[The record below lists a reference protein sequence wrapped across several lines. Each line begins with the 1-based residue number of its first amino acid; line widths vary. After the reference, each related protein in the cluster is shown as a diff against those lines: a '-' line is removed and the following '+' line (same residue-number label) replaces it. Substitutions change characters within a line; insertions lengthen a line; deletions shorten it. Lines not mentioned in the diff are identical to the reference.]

1 MAKINSLRDII
12 QFNSNFKTAINL
24 YLSLNKAEKVLG
36 YIPTKSSVSFLGE
49 YLKAVLENKEQAT
62 LLVGPYG
69 KGKSHLL
76 LVLLAVLSMKKT
88 PESES
93 AINELIDNVSKTDE
107 VGERVSEYI
116 GQVWDKKRFLPVLIT
131 DTTGD
136 LNQAFLY
143 GLNDALKRDGLLD
156 LAPETYYSIALD
168 RIDDWEQNY
177 FETYKMFERELTQNG
192 MSIAELKTDLKQYSQ
207 KTLILFKEIYP
218 KVTAGSEFNPMAL
231 ADALPLY
238 KSVSEKLVDEYGYS
252 GIYIVFDEF
261 SKFIEG
267 QNNIAAGTNMHLL
280 QSMCELATDSK
291 NAQVFITMVAHKSIK
306 EYGKYLSR
314 DLINLFTGIE
324 GRIIEKYFVTSSKN
338 NYELIKNAIVK
349 DDSKLLNIPHYEK
362 YLGKEKF
369 KEFYSLPA
377 FRSGFDETEFKNV
390 IFNGCYP
397 LNPIAAYLL
406 LNISE
411 KVAQNERT
419 LFTFISNDEPHSMA
433 RFVSEHTLDKEWSI
447 GADLIYEYFSALF
460 KKDVVNEFIHNIWL
474 SAEYAIDKCD
484 TEDQRKI
491 VKALA
496 VILIVN
502 KEDEIPA
509 TEKYLKLCINASD
522 PEQALMELKKKEFIY
537 KKNSTDSYVFK
548 TRAGSELKAE
558 IKRQR
563 ELKGENVNYSKVL
576 LDVTGNY
583 FIIPRKYN
591 TVKMMTRYF
600 TNEFMSVDDFLNI
613 TSSTALLDN
622 TLDGKVI
629 TLYSFSRI
637 KQEAVKQHLLE
648 LAEKRLVV
656 ICPKKGLKAKKQ
668 LKDYEIISDLK
679 GNQVF
684 TNNNEILKRE
694 LPLLL
699 DDLTT
704 ELEIII
710 GDVYEDDLD
719 TKVLYFDGGRIK
731 NAKSGNVEKAVN
743 ECCLNVYTSTPIIN
757 NEMVNRAEIGTAQ
770 TKKARLN
777 IVQAILS
784 HTDTPEFYRG
794 SNQEATIYRSLFC
807 VTGIVDG
814 DIREDIQLVIDEI
827 NRYIDSCCDKKVSVK
842 GMVYKL
848 VKAPYGMRAGV
859 IPFYLAY
866 VLANRREDIIVYFSN
881 KEVQITSDI
890 VVNMCEQPEDYA
902 VYVSKE
908 DLQKEKYISELN
920 MLFEVDDNWNLSSNR
935 IKDIIICMQ
944 RWFRSLQ
951 QATRNVIY
959 LDQYVDNDNM
969 VQAMKTMKKAMQ
981 KVEFN
986 PFEILFVEFPEAFG
1000 TESLGASTRKARK
1013 GMGRF
1018 GVGLPQASLYACP
1031 EIEVYSWQTGVENA
1045 HKVYLDINKI
1055 KDGEQKEIEDPALTQ
1070 IPDPYAS
1077 YLHYQTLSEKYDF
1090 SKSGTLVIWKKCDR
1104 ISPKTRG
1111 PLTERLE
1118 FSLGQKFRYFI
1129 HDGVSKIK
1137 IVCDEN
1143 PDVAVDVAPND
1154 PLFLMEDNCVLC
1166 HQDDPKKVFKPGEA
1180 NGIEAPF
1187 ELYTAK
1193 GDATGEVQIP
1203 IKYID
1208 KNGNKAESSVLV
1220 RFSIVKNKF
1229 YDETAF
1235 PKGIN
1240 PGNYALG
1247 KHAAKMEGISV
1258 VRARREIDFR
1268 RFDYYNVVNEP
1279 QHRWWGCEIIFTP
1292 ELDEAFGVANNKQYV
1307 ELKKVDVE
1315 DLDPDEVDMP
1325 KKGEHSREAKELVT
1339 EIIARL
1345 EDIPDGCAEC
1355 FPFELIDELK
1365 QEYLTDN
1372 SL

>member
-1 MAKINSLRDII
+1 MEEIVTILSTREWAITIWGTGFFIWMLTQSEIRKSLWNVIKILLGKNLRRFFLIIALYVAGITMIFYQLPFWNNIYLKDII
-12 QFNSNFKTAINL
+12 L
-24 YLSLNKAEKVLG
+24 W
-36 YIPTKSSVSFLGE
+36 
-49 YLKAVLENKEQAT
+49 
-62 LLVGPYG
+62 
-69 KGKSHLL
+69 
-76 LVLLAVLSMKKT
+76 
-88 PESES
+88 
-93 AINELIDNVSKTDE
+93 LI
-107 VGERVSEYI
+107 
-116 GQVWDKKRFLPVLIT
+116 F
-131 DTTGD
+131 
-136 LNQAFLY
+136 
-143 GLNDALKRDGLLD
+143 
-156 LAPETYYSIALD
+156 
-168 RIDDWEQNY
+168 
-177 FETYKMFERELTQNG
+177 
-192 MSIAELKTDLKQYSQ
+192 
-207 KTLILFKEIYP
+207 
-218 KVTAGSEFNPMAL
+218 
-231 ADALPLY
+231 
-238 KSVSEKLVDEYGYS
+238 S
-252 GIYIVFDEF
+252 GISYCVNSIIKGDTE
-261 SKFIEG
+261 
-267 QNNIAAGTNMHLL
+267 HL
-280 QSMCELATDSK
+280 
-291 NAQVFITMVAHKSIK
+291 KS
-306 EYGKYLSR
+306 
-314 DLINLFTGIE
+314 T
-324 GRIIEKYFVTSSKN
+324 
-338 NYELIKNAIVK
+338 VK
-349 DDSKLLNIPHYEK
+349 DN
-362 YLGKEKF
+362 
-369 KEFYSLPA
+369 
-377 FRSGFDETEFKNV
+377 FR
-390 IFNGCYP
+390 
-397 LNPIAAYLL
+397 
-406 LNISE
+406 

-1000 TESLGASTRKARK
+1000 TESLEETFNVIDDCKTRYDDYFRWIEEQAIKAIYDLWDKKRK
-1013 GMGRF
+1013 QNLYHTLKEWYDKQGKRSKMGLYDGRMTNFMSCLEGMD
-1018 GVGLPQASLYACP
+1018 
-1031 EIEVYSWQTGVENA
+1031 VYSDQDVASKVVKAVTDVYMENWNTGSLEEFVEALTSVKNEVESIRDDSVSGELEL
-1045 HKVYLDINKI
+1045 KFIGRNGETI
-1055 KDGEQKEIEDPALTQ
+1055 KKLYSYADENTGSILRNVIEDT
-1070 IPDPYAS
+1070 
-1077 YLHYQTLSEKYDF
+1077 
-1090 SKSGTLVIWKKCDR
+1090 
-1104 ISPKTRG
+1104 
-1111 PLTERLE
+1111 
-1118 FSLGQKFRYFI
+1118 
-1129 HDGVSKIK
+1129 
-1137 IVCDEN
+1137 
-1143 PDVAVDVAPND
+1143 
-1154 PLFLMEDNCVLC
+1154 
-1166 HQDDPKKVFKPGEA
+1166 
-1180 NGIEAPF
+1180 
-1187 ELYTAK
+1187 
-1193 GDATGEVQIP
+1193 
-1203 IKYID
+1203 
-1208 KNGNKAESSVLV
+1208 
-1220 RFSIVKNKF
+1220 
-1229 YDETAF
+1229 
-1235 PKGIN
+1235 
-1240 PGNYALG
+1240 
-1247 KHAAKMEGISV
+1247 
-1258 VRARREIDFR
+1258 
-1268 RFDYYNVVNEP
+1268 
-1279 QHRWWGCEIIFTP
+1279 
-1292 ELDEAFGVANNKQYV
+1292 LDEY
-1307 ELKKVDVE
+1307 D
-1315 DLDPDEVDMP
+1315 DLSVNDRVSILLEMIE
-1325 KKGEHSREAKELVT
+1325 K
-1339 EIIARL
+1339 II
-1345 EDIPDGCAEC
+1345 
-1355 FPFELIDELK
+1355 K
-1365 QEYLTDN
+1365 
-1372 SL
+1372 

>member
-1000 TESLGASTRKARK
+1000 TESLEETFNVIDDCKTRYDDYFRWIEEQAIKAIYDLWDRK
-1013 GMGRF
+1013 RKQNLYHTLKEWYDKQGKRSKMGLYDGRMTNFMSCLEGMD
-1018 GVGLPQASLYACP
+1018 
-1031 EIEVYSWQTGVENA
+1031 VYSDQDVASKVVKAVTDVYMENWNTGSLEEFVEALTSVKNEVESIRDDSVSGELEL
-1045 HKVYLDINKI
+1045 KFIGRNGETI
-1055 KDGEQKEIEDPALTQ
+1055 KKLYSYADENTGSILRNVIEDT
-1070 IPDPYAS
+1070 
-1077 YLHYQTLSEKYDF
+1077 
-1090 SKSGTLVIWKKCDR
+1090 
-1104 ISPKTRG
+1104 
-1111 PLTERLE
+1111 
-1118 FSLGQKFRYFI
+1118 
-1129 HDGVSKIK
+1129 
-1137 IVCDEN
+1137 
-1143 PDVAVDVAPND
+1143 
-1154 PLFLMEDNCVLC
+1154 
-1166 HQDDPKKVFKPGEA
+1166 
-1180 NGIEAPF
+1180 
-1187 ELYTAK
+1187 
-1193 GDATGEVQIP
+1193 
-1203 IKYID
+1203 
-1208 KNGNKAESSVLV
+1208 
-1220 RFSIVKNKF
+1220 
-1229 YDETAF
+1229 
-1235 PKGIN
+1235 
-1240 PGNYALG
+1240 
-1247 KHAAKMEGISV
+1247 
-1258 VRARREIDFR
+1258 
-1268 RFDYYNVVNEP
+1268 
-1279 QHRWWGCEIIFTP
+1279 
-1292 ELDEAFGVANNKQYV
+1292 LDEY
-1307 ELKKVDVE
+1307 D
-1315 DLDPDEVDMP
+1315 DLSVNDRVSILLEMIE
-1325 KKGEHSREAKELVT
+1325 K
-1339 EIIARL
+1339 II
-1345 EDIPDGCAEC
+1345 
-1355 FPFELIDELK
+1355 K
-1365 QEYLTDN
+1365 
-1372 SL
+1372 

>member
-1000 TESLGASTRKARK
+1000 TESLEETFNVIDDCKTPYEHNAVARSIYALSKKMKFTVKELPVNDIFEIDIEKMKYEFSKDKPEAVFCTHVSNVTGYVLPIEEIFGESKKQGSINILDSAQSMGLIDIRADLIKVDIIAFAGHKTLYGPFGIGGFINVSGIKLNTFITGGTGSDSLNLDMPSGNESKYESASANIVAIAGLNAALESLDQRKCYEHEKELTKYLIERLSNNKKVKMYLPNDLENHIGIVSLTVDGFSSEDIGIILDEDFDIAVRTGYHCAPYIHK
-1013 GMGRF
+1013 YLKDETQLGTVR
-1018 GVGLPQASLYACP
+1018 VGIGQFN
-1031 EIEVYSWQTGVENA
+1031 T
-1045 HKVYLDINKI
+1045 K
-1055 KDGEQKEIEDPALTQ
+1055 KEIDLFVKAIE
-1070 IPDPYAS
+1070 
-1077 YLHYQTLSEKYDF
+1077 E
-1090 SKSGTLVIWKKCDR
+1090 
-1104 ISPKTRG
+1104 
-1111 PLTERLE
+1111 
-1118 FSLGQKFRYFI
+1118 
-1129 HDGVSKIK
+1129 
-1137 IVCDEN
+1137 IVYE
-1143 PDVAVDVAPND
+1143 
-1154 PLFLMEDNCVLC
+1154 
-1166 HQDDPKKVFKPGEA
+1166 
-1180 NGIEAPF
+1180 
-1187 ELYTAK
+1187 
-1193 GDATGEVQIP
+1193 
-1203 IKYID
+1203 
-1208 KNGNKAESSVLV
+1208 
-1220 RFSIVKNKF
+1220 
-1229 YDETAF
+1229 
-1235 PKGIN
+1235 
-1240 PGNYALG
+1240 
-1247 KHAAKMEGISV
+1247 
-1258 VRARREIDFR
+1258 
-1268 RFDYYNVVNEP
+1268 
-1279 QHRWWGCEIIFTP
+1279 
-1292 ELDEAFGVANNKQYV
+1292 
-1307 ELKKVDVE
+1307 
-1315 DLDPDEVDMP
+1315 
-1325 KKGEHSREAKELVT
+1325 
-1339 EIIARL
+1339 
-1345 EDIPDGCAEC
+1345 
-1355 FPFELIDELK
+1355 
-1365 QEYLTDN
+1365 
-1372 SL
+1372 

>member
-1 MAKINSLRDII
+1 M
-12 QFNSNFKTAINL
+12 
-24 YLSLNKAEKVLG
+24 
-36 YIPTKSSVSFLGE
+36 
-49 YLKAVLENKEQAT
+49 
-62 LLVGPYG
+62 
-69 KGKSHLL
+69 
-76 LVLLAVLSMKKT
+76 
-88 PESES
+88 
-93 AINELIDNVSKTDE
+93 
-107 VGERVSEYI
+107 
-116 GQVWDKKRFLPVLIT
+116 
-131 DTTGD
+131 
-136 LNQAFLY
+136 
-143 GLNDALKRDGLLD
+143 GL
-156 LAPETYYSIALD
+156 
-168 RIDDWEQNY
+168 
-177 FETYKMFERELTQNG
+177 
-192 MSIAELKTDLKQYSQ
+192 
-207 KTLILFKEIYP
+207 
-218 KVTAGSEFNPMAL
+218 
-231 ADALPLY
+231 
-238 KSVSEKLVDEYGYS
+238 SEKLVDEYGYS

-267 QNNIAAGTNMHLL
+267 QNNTAAGTNMHLL

-291 NAQVFITMVAHKSIK
+291 NAQVFITMVTHKSIK

-369 KEFYSLPA
+369 KEFFSLPA

-433 RFVSEHTLDKEWSI
+433 RFVSEHTSDKEWSI

-522 PEQALMELKKKEFIY
+522 PEQALIELKKKEFIY
-537 KKNSTDSYVFK
+537 KKNSTGSYVFK

-563 ELKGENVNYSKVL
+563 ELKGDNVNYSKVL

-600 TNEFMSVDDFLNI
+600 TNEFMDVDDFLNI
-613 TSSTALLDN
+613 TSSTVLLDN

-679 GNQVF
+679 ENQLF
-684 TNNNEILKRE
+684 TDNNEILKRE

-699 DDLTT
+699 DDLTI
-704 ELEIII
+704 ELETII
-710 GDVYEDDLD
+710 GSVYEDDLD
-719 TKVLYFDGGRIK
+719 TKVFYFNDDRIE
-731 NAKSGNVEKAVN
+731 NVKSGNVEEAVN

-777 IVQAILS
+777 IVQTILS
-784 HTDTPEFYRG
+784 HTDTPEFYNG
-794 SNQEATIYRSLFC
+794 SNQEATIYRALFG
-807 VTGIVDG
+807 VTGIIDG
-814 DIREDIQLVIDEI
+814 DTREDIQFVIDEI
-827 NRYIDSCCDKKVSVK
+827 NRYVDSCCDKKVAVK
-842 GMVYKL
+842 EIVYKL
-848 VKAPYGMRAGV
+848 VKAPYGMRTGV

-866 VLANRREDIIVYFSN
+866 VLANRREDIIVYFLN
-881 KEVQITSDI
+881 KEVQITSEI

-902 VYVSKE
+902 IYVSKE

-920 MLFEVDDNWNLSSNR
+920 MLFEVEDNRNLSSNR

-951 QATRNVIY
+951 QATRNVIC

-969 VQAMKTMKKAMQ
+969 VQAMKTIKKAMQ

-1000 TESLGASTRKARK
+1000 TDSLEETFKVIDDCKTCYDDYFRWIEEQAITAIYGLWDRKRK
-1013 GMGRF
+1013 QDLYHTLKEWYDKQSKRSKMGLYDGRMTNF
-1018 GVGLPQASLYACP
+1018 MSCLEGLD
-1031 EIEVYSWQTGVENA
+1031 VYSDQDVASKVVKWFDDESIRTLDDDFLKKVKNGVSPFKAEVA
-1045 HKVYLDINKI
+1045 TYI
-1055 KDGEQKEIEDPALTQ
+1055 KKNSVIVDKYKKEIEML
-1070 IPDPYAS
+1070 S
-1077 YLHYQTLSEKYDF
+1077 KLSEKNIAGVITTNYDDFVESNFIGYTKFVGQKQLIFSSIQGVAEIFKIHGSIEEPDSLVINEQDYLEFDKKSAYLAAKLMTIFMEYPIIFMGYSISDTNIQKIIKSIIECLATKQIEILADRFIFVEYQPEKVGIEVSPYTIMVGDKPLLMKRVVVEDFKLIYKALEGKKSKLPVRILRRFKQELYDF
-1090 SKSGTLVIWKKCDR
+1090 TVTNM
-1104 ISPKTRG
+1104 P
-1111 PLTERLE
+1111 
-1118 FSLGQKFRYFI
+1118 
-1129 HDGVSKIK
+1129 
-1137 IVCDEN
+1137 
-1143 PDVAVDVAPND
+1143 
-1154 PLFLMEDNCVLC
+1154 
-1166 HQDDPKKVFKPGEA
+1166 
-1180 NGIEAPF
+1180 
-1187 ELYTAK
+1187 
-1193 GDATGEVQIP
+1193 
-1203 IKYID
+1203 
-1208 KNGNKAESSVLV
+1208 
-1220 RFSIVKNKF
+1220 SICR
-1229 YDETAF
+1229 T
-1235 PKGIN
+1235 
-1240 PGNYALG
+1240 
-1247 KHAAKMEGISV
+1247 
-1258 VRARREIDFR
+1258 RREDFE
-1268 RFDYYNVVNEP
+1268 VVN
-1279 QHRWWGCEIIFTP
+1279 
-1292 ELDEAFGVANNKQYV
+1292 
-1307 ELKKVDVE
+1307 
-1315 DLDPDEVDMP
+1315 
-1325 KKGEHSREAKELVT
+1325 
-1339 EIIARL
+1339 
-1345 EDIPDGCAEC
+1345 
-1355 FPFELIDELK
+1355 
-1365 QEYLTDN
+1365 
-1372 SL
+1372 

>member
-419 LFTFISNDEPHSMA
+419 LFTFISNDQPHSMA
-433 RFVSEHTLDKEWSI
+433 RFVSEH
-447 GADLIYEYFSALF
+447 
-460 KKDVVNEFIHNIWL
+460 
-474 SAEYAIDKCD
+474 
-484 TEDQRKI
+484 
-491 VKALA
+491 
-496 VILIVN
+496 
-502 KEDEIPA
+502 
-509 TEKYLKLCINASD
+509 
-522 PEQALMELKKKEFIY
+522 
-537 KKNSTDSYVFK
+537 
-548 TRAGSELKAE
+548 
-558 IKRQR
+558 
-563 ELKGENVNYSKVL
+563 
-576 LDVTGNY
+576 
-583 FIIPRKYN
+583 
-591 TVKMMTRYF
+591 
-600 TNEFMSVDDFLNI
+600 
-613 TSSTALLDN
+613 
-622 TLDGKVI
+622 
-629 TLYSFSRI
+629 
-637 KQEAVKQHLLE
+637 
-648 LAEKRLVV
+648 
-656 ICPKKGLKAKKQ
+656 
-668 LKDYEIISDLK
+668 
-679 GNQVF
+679 
-684 TNNNEILKRE
+684 
-694 LPLLL
+694 
-699 DDLTT
+699 
-704 ELEIII
+704 
-710 GDVYEDDLD
+710 VYEDDLD

-881 KEVQITSDI
+881 
-890 VVNMCEQPEDYA
+890 
-902 VYVSKE
+902 
-908 DLQKEKYISELN
+908 
-920 MLFEVDDNWNLSSNR
+920 
-935 IKDIIICMQ
+935 
-944 RWFRSLQ
+944 
-951 QATRNVIY
+951 
-959 LDQYVDNDNM
+959 
-969 VQAMKTMKKAMQ
+969 
-981 KVEFN
+981 
-986 PFEILFVEFPEAFG
+986 
-1000 TESLGASTRKARK
+1000 
-1013 GMGRF
+1013 
-1018 GVGLPQASLYACP
+1018 
-1031 EIEVYSWQTGVENA
+1031 
-1045 HKVYLDINKI
+1045 IN
-1055 KDGEQKEIEDPALTQ
+1055 
-1070 IPDPYAS
+1070 Y
-1077 YLHYQTLSEKYDF
+1077 
-1090 SKSGTLVIWKKCDR
+1090 
-1104 ISPKTRG
+1104 
-1111 PLTERLE
+1111 
-1118 FSLGQKFRYFI
+1118 
-1129 HDGVSKIK
+1129 
-1137 IVCDEN
+1137 
-1143 PDVAVDVAPND
+1143 
-1154 PLFLMEDNCVLC
+1154 
-1166 HQDDPKKVFKPGEA
+1166 
-1180 NGIEAPF
+1180 
-1187 ELYTAK
+1187 
-1193 GDATGEVQIP
+1193 
-1203 IKYID
+1203 
-1208 KNGNKAESSVLV
+1208 
-1220 RFSIVKNKF
+1220 
-1229 YDETAF
+1229 
-1235 PKGIN
+1235 
-1240 PGNYALG
+1240 
-1247 KHAAKMEGISV
+1247 
-1258 VRARREIDFR
+1258 
-1268 RFDYYNVVNEP
+1268 
-1279 QHRWWGCEIIFTP
+1279 
-1292 ELDEAFGVANNKQYV
+1292 
-1307 ELKKVDVE
+1307 
-1315 DLDPDEVDMP
+1315 
-1325 KKGEHSREAKELVT
+1325 
-1339 EIIARL
+1339 
-1345 EDIPDGCAEC
+1345 
-1355 FPFELIDELK
+1355 
-1365 QEYLTDN
+1365 
-1372 SL
+1372 

>member
-1 MAKINSLRDII
+1 
-12 QFNSNFKTAINL
+12 
-24 YLSLNKAEKVLG
+24 
-36 YIPTKSSVSFLGE
+36 
-49 YLKAVLENKEQAT
+49 
-62 LLVGPYG
+62 
-69 KGKSHLL
+69 
-76 LVLLAVLSMKKT
+76 
-88 PESES
+88 
-93 AINELIDNVSKTDE
+93 
-107 VGERVSEYI
+107 
-116 GQVWDKKRFLPVLIT
+116 
-131 DTTGD
+131 
-136 LNQAFLY
+136 
-143 GLNDALKRDGLLD
+143 
-156 LAPETYYSIALD
+156 
-168 RIDDWEQNY
+168 
-177 FETYKMFERELTQNG
+177 
-192 MSIAELKTDLKQYSQ
+192 
-207 KTLILFKEIYP
+207 
-218 KVTAGSEFNPMAL
+218 
-231 ADALPLY
+231 
-238 KSVSEKLVDEYGYS
+238 
-252 GIYIVFDEF
+252 
-261 SKFIEG
+261 
-267 QNNIAAGTNMHLL
+267 
-280 QSMCELATDSK
+280 
-291 NAQVFITMVAHKSIK
+291 MV
-306 EYGKYLSR
+306 YGKYLSR

-881 KEVQITSDI
+881 KEVYGPFGIGGFINVSGIKLNTFITGGTGSDSLNLDMPSGNESKYESASANI
-890 VVNMCEQPEDYA
+890 VA
-902 VYVSKE
+902 
-908 DLQKEKYISELN
+908 IAGLN
-920 MLFEVDDNWNLSSNR
+920 AALES
-935 IKDIIICMQ
+935 
-944 RWFRSLQ
+944 
-951 QATRNVIY
+951 
-959 LDQYVDNDNM
+959 LDQRKCYEHEKELTKYLIERLSNNKKVKMYLPNDLENHIGIVSLTVDGFSSEDIGIILDEDFDIAVRTGYHCAPYIHKYLKDETQLGTVRVGIGQFN
-969 VQAMKTMKKAMQ
+969 TKK
-981 KVEFN
+981 
-986 PFEILFVEFPEAFG
+986 EIDLFV
-1000 TESLGASTRKARK
+1000 KAIE
-1013 GMGRF
+1013 
-1018 GVGLPQASLYACP
+1018 
-1031 EIEVYSWQTGVENA
+1031 EIVYE
-1045 HKVYLDINKI
+1045 
-1055 KDGEQKEIEDPALTQ
+1055 
-1070 IPDPYAS
+1070 
-1077 YLHYQTLSEKYDF
+1077 
-1090 SKSGTLVIWKKCDR
+1090 
-1104 ISPKTRG
+1104 
-1111 PLTERLE
+1111 
-1118 FSLGQKFRYFI
+1118 
-1129 HDGVSKIK
+1129 
-1137 IVCDEN
+1137 
-1143 PDVAVDVAPND
+1143 
-1154 PLFLMEDNCVLC
+1154 
-1166 HQDDPKKVFKPGEA
+1166 
-1180 NGIEAPF
+1180 
-1187 ELYTAK
+1187 
-1193 GDATGEVQIP
+1193 
-1203 IKYID
+1203 
-1208 KNGNKAESSVLV
+1208 
-1220 RFSIVKNKF
+1220 
-1229 YDETAF
+1229 
-1235 PKGIN
+1235 
-1240 PGNYALG
+1240 
-1247 KHAAKMEGISV
+1247 
-1258 VRARREIDFR
+1258 
-1268 RFDYYNVVNEP
+1268 
-1279 QHRWWGCEIIFTP
+1279 
-1292 ELDEAFGVANNKQYV
+1292 
-1307 ELKKVDVE
+1307 
-1315 DLDPDEVDMP
+1315 
-1325 KKGEHSREAKELVT
+1325 
-1339 EIIARL
+1339 
-1345 EDIPDGCAEC
+1345 
-1355 FPFELIDELK
+1355 
-1365 QEYLTDN
+1365 
-1372 SL
+1372 

>member
-1000 TESLGASTRKARK
+1000 TESLEETFNVIDDCKTRYDDYFRWIEEQAIKAIYDLWDKKRK
-1013 GMGRF
+1013 QNLYHTLKEWYDKQGKRSKMGLYDGRMTNFMSCLEGMD
-1018 GVGLPQASLYACP
+1018 
-1031 EIEVYSWQTGVENA
+1031 VYSDQDVASKVVKAVTDVYMENWNTGSLEEFVEALTSVKNEVVSNVTGYVLPIEEIFGESKKQGSINILDSAQSMGLIDIRADLIKVDIIAFAGHKTLYGPFGIGGFINVSGIKLNTFITGGTGSDSLNLDMPSGNESKYESASANIVAIAGLNA
-1045 HKVYLDINKI
+1045 ALESLDQRKCYEHEKELTKYLIERLSNNKKVKMYLPNDLENHIGIVSLTVDGFSSEDIGIILDEDFDIAVRTGYHCAPYIHKYL
-1055 KDGEQKEIEDPALTQ
+1055 KDETQLGTVRVGIGQFNTKKEIDLFVKAIE
-1070 IPDPYAS
+1070 
-1077 YLHYQTLSEKYDF
+1077 E
-1090 SKSGTLVIWKKCDR
+1090 
-1104 ISPKTRG
+1104 
-1111 PLTERLE
+1111 
-1118 FSLGQKFRYFI
+1118 
-1129 HDGVSKIK
+1129 
-1137 IVCDEN
+1137 IVYE
-1143 PDVAVDVAPND
+1143 
-1154 PLFLMEDNCVLC
+1154 
-1166 HQDDPKKVFKPGEA
+1166 
-1180 NGIEAPF
+1180 
-1187 ELYTAK
+1187 
-1193 GDATGEVQIP
+1193 
-1203 IKYID
+1203 
-1208 KNGNKAESSVLV
+1208 
-1220 RFSIVKNKF
+1220 
-1229 YDETAF
+1229 
-1235 PKGIN
+1235 
-1240 PGNYALG
+1240 
-1247 KHAAKMEGISV
+1247 
-1258 VRARREIDFR
+1258 
-1268 RFDYYNVVNEP
+1268 
-1279 QHRWWGCEIIFTP
+1279 
-1292 ELDEAFGVANNKQYV
+1292 
-1307 ELKKVDVE
+1307 
-1315 DLDPDEVDMP
+1315 
-1325 KKGEHSREAKELVT
+1325 
-1339 EIIARL
+1339 
-1345 EDIPDGCAEC
+1345 
-1355 FPFELIDELK
+1355 
-1365 QEYLTDN
+1365 
-1372 SL
+1372 

>member
-433 RFVSEHTLDKEWSI
+433 RFVSEH
-447 GADLIYEYFSALF
+447 
-460 KKDVVNEFIHNIWL
+460 
-474 SAEYAIDKCD
+474 
-484 TEDQRKI
+484 
-491 VKALA
+491 
-496 VILIVN
+496 
-502 KEDEIPA
+502 
-509 TEKYLKLCINASD
+509 
-522 PEQALMELKKKEFIY
+522 
-537 KKNSTDSYVFK
+537 
-548 TRAGSELKAE
+548 
-558 IKRQR
+558 
-563 ELKGENVNYSKVL
+563 
-576 LDVTGNY
+576 
-583 FIIPRKYN
+583 
-591 TVKMMTRYF
+591 
-600 TNEFMSVDDFLNI
+600 
-613 TSSTALLDN
+613 
-622 TLDGKVI
+622 
-629 TLYSFSRI
+629 
-637 KQEAVKQHLLE
+637 
-648 LAEKRLVV
+648 
-656 ICPKKGLKAKKQ
+656 
-668 LKDYEIISDLK
+668 
-679 GNQVF
+679 
-684 TNNNEILKRE
+684 
-694 LPLLL
+694 
-699 DDLTT
+699 
-704 ELEIII
+704 
-710 GDVYEDDLD
+710 VYEDDLD

-881 KEVQITSDI
+881 
-890 VVNMCEQPEDYA
+890 
-902 VYVSKE
+902 
-908 DLQKEKYISELN
+908 
-920 MLFEVDDNWNLSSNR
+920 
-935 IKDIIICMQ
+935 
-944 RWFRSLQ
+944 
-951 QATRNVIY
+951 
-959 LDQYVDNDNM
+959 
-969 VQAMKTMKKAMQ
+969 
-981 KVEFN
+981 
-986 PFEILFVEFPEAFG
+986 
-1000 TESLGASTRKARK
+1000 
-1013 GMGRF
+1013 
-1018 GVGLPQASLYACP
+1018 
-1031 EIEVYSWQTGVENA
+1031 
-1045 HKVYLDINKI
+1045 IN
-1055 KDGEQKEIEDPALTQ
+1055 
-1070 IPDPYAS
+1070 Y
-1077 YLHYQTLSEKYDF
+1077 
-1090 SKSGTLVIWKKCDR
+1090 
-1104 ISPKTRG
+1104 
-1111 PLTERLE
+1111 
-1118 FSLGQKFRYFI
+1118 
-1129 HDGVSKIK
+1129 
-1137 IVCDEN
+1137 
-1143 PDVAVDVAPND
+1143 
-1154 PLFLMEDNCVLC
+1154 
-1166 HQDDPKKVFKPGEA
+1166 
-1180 NGIEAPF
+1180 
-1187 ELYTAK
+1187 
-1193 GDATGEVQIP
+1193 
-1203 IKYID
+1203 
-1208 KNGNKAESSVLV
+1208 
-1220 RFSIVKNKF
+1220 
-1229 YDETAF
+1229 
-1235 PKGIN
+1235 
-1240 PGNYALG
+1240 
-1247 KHAAKMEGISV
+1247 
-1258 VRARREIDFR
+1258 
-1268 RFDYYNVVNEP
+1268 
-1279 QHRWWGCEIIFTP
+1279 
-1292 ELDEAFGVANNKQYV
+1292 
-1307 ELKKVDVE
+1307 
-1315 DLDPDEVDMP
+1315 
-1325 KKGEHSREAKELVT
+1325 
-1339 EIIARL
+1339 
-1345 EDIPDGCAEC
+1345 
-1355 FPFELIDELK
+1355 
-1365 QEYLTDN
+1365 
-1372 SL
+1372 